1 MIRLLV
7 ILVLLALLY
16 NLYTGKPVK
25 HLFKGKSTSDHA
37 KDQAYDEWREV
48 DE

>member
-1 MIRLLV
+1 MIKLLV

-25 HLFKGKSTSDHA
+25 HLFKGKSSPKQP
-37 KDQAYDEWREV
+37 KDQDYDEWREV

>member
-1 MIRLLV
+1 MIKLLI

-16 NLYTGKPVK
+16 NLYTGQPVK
-25 HLFKGKSTSDHA
+25 HLFKGKSNSH
-37 KDQAYDEWREV
+37 KPKGREYEEWREV